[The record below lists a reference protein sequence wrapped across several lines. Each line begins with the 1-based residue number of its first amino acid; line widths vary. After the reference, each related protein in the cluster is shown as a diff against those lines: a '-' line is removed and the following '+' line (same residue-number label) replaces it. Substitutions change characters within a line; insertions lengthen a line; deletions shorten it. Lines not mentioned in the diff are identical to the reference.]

1 MAVRVESR
9 PQVISAF
16 MGLLALA
23 VVLGA
28 VEAVVVAA

>member
-9 PQVISAF
+9 PQLISAL

>member
-9 PQVISAF
+9 PQLISAF

-23 VVLGA
+23 VVLEA